1 VTTHDRPHTRAL
13 LAALRHDLAGIR
25 AQLDRLPD
33 DELCAL
39 HGAAW
44 DVAVEIKLTLED
56 RGSTIYPAW
65 P

>member
-1 VTTHDRPHTRAL
+1 MTTHDRPHTTAL

-25 AQLDRLPD
+25 AQLDLLPD
-33 DELCAL
+33 DQLRAL

-44 DVAVEIKLTLED
+44 DVAVEIKLTLDE
-56 RGSTIYPAW
+56 RGSPIHPVW